1 MKKVL
6 LFLII
11 FSFVFAQDEPD
22 EIILKTGKR
31 HLGQFRDIIG
41 SVVLFTPRGME
52 QENGEYFYQKIPINT
67 IQSLDLSDGSLVVYN
82 GKMVEY
88 EPIEAMAFKDA
99 QERSIAKWNLYIP
112 LVGASAYGVLWAI
125 DEFTPIWGISTMK
138 QVFAISAASL
148 LIPYPILKIGG
159 NKIRYPKSI
168 KTGKGKRTYKNVY
181 TKTLN
186 KRINKMVVGSIAL
199 VAIVG
204 GGLFYYFISN
214 LDFGSSDCG
223 AGCGGIVGA
232 DIDYP

>member
-82 GKMVEY
+82 GKMVQY

-125 DEFTPIWGISTMK
+125 DEFTSDLGLPP
-138 QVFAISAASL
+138 QVLGAASL

-168 KTGKGKRTYKNVY
+168 QTGKGKRTYKKVY